1 MLRLFL
7 TYLLLLPFSLMT
19 MAQGVKIIVPE
30 EVDQNSYFELK
41 YVVENA
47 DVDDIK
53 LPKLSDFTLLSGP
66 NLSTSSR
73 TIFNGSKMTSTKSIT
88 YTYIL
93 EPKGKGTFT
102 IPPATMTVDGKKVT
116 TNKATITVT
125 GEGQKQSHATRH
137 HSAQASRTI
146 KNITDKDLF
155 VRAIVSKT
163 KVLEQEAILLTYRVY
178 WRMGVGLSNIH
189 LQNTP
194 DFQGFVTNEIP
205 MNSLEVLMETVNNE
219 PYKVIDRLKYVL
231 FPQQSGALE
240 LPSLTVDCEIIEN
253 DPSMDAFE
261 AFFNGRMRS
270 KIIKRKSQAVNI
282 EVLPLPLPKPEDFIG
297 VVGDLSMKGKWITSP
312 VAAQTPAHLEVT
324 VSGNGN
330 LKLMLPPTLNSTAAM
345 DVYDVATNEN
355 LELTATGHKG
365 KVVYDYTI
373 VPKSAGQLPPLPLTA
388 SYYNIAKG
396 RYEQISAEIPTIK
409 VLPSI
414 AASAERN
421 SSASPKDIHTIHA
434 GNHEVTTAN
443 KYITWG
449 STSYIINYILIILA
463 GIAFYFGG
471 KRVIH
476 SNSKNQAEKKA
487 LRRALKQLKQAEL
500 LIHNKENS
508 KFYELISSTIYNYL
522 LVKFN
527 LQRVELSK
535 QRIMELFDTQN
546 IPQSTTQRLLKVID
560 ECEFAKFAP
569 TADEGSLM
577 ETLNETNSILRL
589 IDQ

>member
-1 MLRLFL
+1 MSRLFL
-7 TYLLLLPFSLMT
+7 TYLLLLPFSLIT
-19 MAQGVKIIVPE
+19 KAQGVKIIVPE

-47 DVDDIK
+47 DVNDIT

-73 TIFNGSKMTSTKSIT
+73 TIFNGSKMTSTKSST

-102 IPPATMTVDGKKVT
+102 IPPASIIVDGKKIT
-116 TNKATITVT
+116 TAKATIKVT
-125 GEGQKQSHATRH
+125 GEGKKQSHTTRH
-137 HSAQASRTI
+137 HATQASRTI
-146 KNITDKDLF
+146 KNITEKDLF

-194 DFQGFVTNEIP
+194 DFQGFVTNEIS

-219 PYKVIDRLKYVL
+219 PYKVVDRLKYVL
-231 FPQQSGALE
+231 FPQEAGALQ
-240 LPSLTVDCEIIEN
+240 LPSLTVDCEIVES
-253 DPSMDAFE
+253 DPSIDAFE

-270 KIIKRKSQAVNI
+270 KIIKRKSQAIDI
-282 EVLPLPLPKPEDFIG
+282 EVLPLPLPKPDDFIG
-297 VVGDLSMKGKWITSP
+297 VVGDMSMQGRWITSP
-312 VAAQTPAHLEVT
+312 VSAQTPAHLEVT
-324 VSGNGN
+324 VSGAGN
-330 LKLMLPPTLNSTAAM
+330 LKLMLPPTLNHTGEM

-365 KVVYDYTI
+365 KVAYDYTI
-373 VPKSAGQLPPLPLTA
+373 VPKSAGQLNLPPLTA

-396 RYEQISAEIPTIK
+396 RYEQISAELPTIK

-414 AASAERN
+414 AVSAERN
-421 SSASPKDIHTIHA
+421 SADSPKDIHTIHA
-434 GNHEVTTAN
+434 GNHEVTATN
-443 KYITWG
+443 EYITWG
-449 STSYIINYILIILA
+449 SASYVINHILIILA
-463 GIAFYFGG
+463 GIAIFIGG
-471 KRVIH
+471 KHVIH
-476 SNSKNQAEKKA
+476 SHSKNQSEKKA
-487 LRRALKQLKQAEL
+487 LQKALKQLKHAEQ
-500 LIHNKENS
+500 LIHNKENN
-508 KFYELISSTIYNYL
+508 KFYELISTTIFDYL

-535 QRIMELFDTQN
+535 QRIMDLFHEQN

-569 TADEGSLM
+569 TADEGSLT
-577 ETLNETNSILRL
+577 ETLNETITVLRL